1 MSLRKWQGLY
11 KSRTF
16 EKLNENS
23 IDESVLRKSL
33 HHHHSLLPQHVQYSW
48 DVQHLEEEN
57 KPLQVTGEQEDWLAL
72 SEQEVQSS
80 TSNLRAESA
89 ALISALTIHCPSLQ
103 YALHYTTDHAYLLI
117 CEIRIMLNLPIS
129 WGMGL
134 HKSNGCKVCHS
145 VRTGMHKET
154 ISSLRLSWHTMLLI
168 NTLQLFTSG

>member
-33 HHHHSLLPQHVQYSW
+33 HHHHSLLPQHVQHSW

-57 KPLQVTGEQEDWLAL
+57 KPLQVTSEQGHWPAL
-72 SEQEVQSS
+72 SHQEVQSGS
-80 TSNLRAESA
+80 SDPRAQSA
-89 ALISALTIHCPSLQ
+89 APISALTIHCPCLQ
-103 YALHYTTDHAYLLI
+103 HGLHYTTDQACLLI
-117 CEIRIMLNLPIS
+117 CKICINLFIS

-134 HKSNGCKVCHS
+134 HKSNGC
-145 VRTGMHKET
+145 R
-154 ISSLRLSWHTMLLI
+154 SLS
-168 NTLQLFTSG
+168 QC